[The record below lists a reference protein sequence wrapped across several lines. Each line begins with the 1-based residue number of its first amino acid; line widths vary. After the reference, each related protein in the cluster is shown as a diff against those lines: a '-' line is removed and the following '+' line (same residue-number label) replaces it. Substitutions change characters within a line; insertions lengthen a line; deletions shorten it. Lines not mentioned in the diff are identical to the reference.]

1 MPRFKTDI
9 LIRNN
14 MLKKMQDNGLAVSYE
29 ILSNEQ
35 YIYELKR
42 KLVEEAMECLN
53 ASHIGKNDLKHE
65 IADVLEVIEHLISAY
80 GLNKTEIQQIKRT
93 KKEKLG
99 GFDKKIKTHFVEV
112 DENNSSE
119 LEYYKQNA
127 QKYPIMD

>member
-14 MLKKMQDNGLAVSYE
+14 MLKKMQDNKLAVSYE

-42 KLVEEAMECLN
+42 KLFEEAMECLN

-65 IADVLEVIEHLISAY
+65 IADVLEVVEHLISACQF
-80 GLNKTEIQQIKRT
+80 NENEIKKIKQT

-112 DENNSSE
+112 DENNFSE

-127 QKYPIMD
+127 HKYPTID